1 MSADP
6 ELPMFIRRHFNSVWA
21 LEIMLL
27 LRARQERGWRVD
39 ELVREMR
46 ASQALVAANLAAFER
61 AGLATR
67 EADETFRFAPATPL
81 LAELCRQV
89 AEAYRDRPVAV
100 INLIAAPEDRL
111 QQLAEAF
118 RFTPPR

>member
-1 MSADP
+1 MSADD
-6 ELPMFIRRHFNSVWA
+6 ELPMFIRRQFNSVWA

-27 LRARQERGWRVD
+27 LRAREERAWRVD

-46 ASQALVAANLAAFER
+46 ASQTLVVANLTALER
-61 AGLATR
+61 AGLVSR
-67 EADETFRFAPATPL
+67 EADETFRFAAANPL
-81 LAELCRQV
+81 LSELCRRV

-100 INLIAAPEDRL
+100 ISLIAAPEDRL

-118 RFTPPR
+118 RFNAPR